1 MAALAQATAKF
12 TGFSVFG
19 TFFERFCDTAEKL
32 NVPHWT
38 EYLNEK

>member
-1 MAALAQATAKF
+1 MAALTQATAKF
-12 TGFSVFG
+12 TGFTLLNGLFS
-19 TFFERFCDTAEKL
+19 RFCNTAEKL